1 MGQPYHTYE
10 QLVPVLITEADMVQL
25 TNDTPDGETVVSA
38 IWEGVREG
46 VDAEIDGYL
55 GERYAVP
62 LAEVPAVISRLSCL
76 LTRHG
81 LYERR
86 YPGEVP
92 KSVEEGRDRAIKL
105 LEGMAKGKPTLSLQ
119 PAPAPNTQRMAQLST
134 EDRVFT
140 VDSLGDW

>member
-1 MGQPYHTYE
+1 MAWPYHTYE

-25 TNDTPDGETVVSA
+25 TNDTTDGETVVSS

-92 KSVEEGRDRAIKL
+92 KSVVEAHDRAIKL
-105 LEGMAKGKPTLSLQ
+105 LEGMAKGKPALGIQ
-119 PAPAPNTQRMAQLST
+119 PAPAPNTQRIAQLSV

-140 VDSLGDW
+140 SATMEDW